1 MFRLTCTIQSMFSLK
16 LELIHCLRGESGR
29 KFYQGFNPPPPT
41 FLKSIETIK
50 KREKR
55 ERHGLKHIYLF
66 SFWMYTRL

>member
-1 MFRLTCTIQSMFSLK
+1 MHNSIYVFIKTGANSLS
-16 LELIHCLRGESGR
+16 ERRIREEVVP
-29 KFYQGFNPPPPT
+29 GFQPPPT